1 MVCWFPS
8 GESAS
13 YHDSMRKS
21 RGVGYAHLLTVPNPK
36 HVASLVRYFEHG
48 AKSAADQGFGVEIEH
63 LPVRN
68 DGTDAPV
75 PYEGETGIAALLK
88 ELEPLY
94 DGDKEY
100 REDGFLV
107 GLSRPG
113 CVVSLEPGS
122 QVECSLGVLRD
133 RNEFESLYRG
143 FRSQVDP
150 IAERLGFRLVEY
162 GYRPAGSFRDVHVN
176 PKERYDVMNTYLG
189 RIGQCG
195 PMMMRSTA
203 STQVSIDYRDER
215 DAVAKIRLGTAIGPI
230 LAYFFRNTPIFE
242 DQVNTLP
249 LRRQRIW
256 DWLDVQR
263 TGLIPGLYEEGFG
276 WEDYAVDL
284 LSTPLMVAD
293 VSQTPEVR
301 DRHEKPFFICW
312 HENAA
317 EIYPDRSLNE
327 HEVAHIL
334 TTHFNDV
341 RLKNY
346 IELRH
351 WDSLPQERA
360 GRLLEIIGHDF
371 YDPGQLARLESLFS
385 GLTEEEVLLAKADLQ
400 VHGAQAR
407 PYGRSLDSWREI
419 LGAADTLGTVPG
431 DFANPDC
438 FQK

>member
-1 MVCWFPS
+1 M
-8 GESAS
+8 
-13 YHDSMRKS
+13 MKS
-21 RGVGYAHLLTVPNPK
+21 KGVGYAHLLTVPNPK
-36 HVASLVRYFEHG
+36 HVASLVQYFERG
-48 AKSAADQGFGVEIEH
+48 AKRSSDKGFGIEIEH

-68 DGTDAPV
+68 DGTDAPI
-75 PYEGETGIAALLK
+75 PYEGDRGIGALLK
-88 ELEPLY
+88 ELEPFY

-100 REDGFLV
+100 REDGYLV

-122 QVECSLGVLRD
+122 QVECSLGVLKNRE
-133 RNEFESLYRG
+133 EFEELYEG
-143 FRSQVDP
+143 FRRQVDP

-162 GYRPAGSFRDVHVN
+162 GYRPAGSYADVSVN

-203 STQVSIDYRDER
+203 STQISIDYSDEQ
-215 DAVAKIRLGTAIGPI
+215 DALAKIRLGTAIGPI

-242 DQVNTLP
+242 GDVNRMP

-256 DWLDVQR
+256 DWLDTQR
-263 TGLIPGLYEEGFG
+263 TGLIPGLYQDGFG
-276 WEDYAVDL
+276 WEDYAADL

-301 DRHEKPFFICW
+301 GLHEKPFFIAW

-317 EIYPDRSLNE
+317 DIYPDRPLNDY
-327 HEVAHIL
+327 EVAHIL

-351 WDSLPQERA
+351 WDSLPQGRV
-360 GRLLEIIGHDF
+360 GRLLEIVEYNF
-371 YDPGQLARLESLFS
+371 YDLAQLTRLEDYFS
-385 GLTEEEVLLAKADLQ
+385 GLTEEDVLLTKADLQ
-400 VHGAQAR
+400 AHGGQAH
-407 PYGRSLDSWREI
+407 PYGSSLDFWREL
-419 LGAADTLGTVPG
+419 LGARDTLDALPG
-431 DFANPDC
+431 DPTRPELH
-438 FQK
+438 QI